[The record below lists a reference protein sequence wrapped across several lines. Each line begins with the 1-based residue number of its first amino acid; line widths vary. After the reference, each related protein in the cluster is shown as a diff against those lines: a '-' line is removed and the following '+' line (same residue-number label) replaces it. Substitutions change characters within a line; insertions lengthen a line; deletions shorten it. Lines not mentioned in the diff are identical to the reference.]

1 MIEPYPDRM
10 GTVSSGDTTTESRR
24 GKLPIGSVS
33 PPRLASMLE
42 ATGGSPEDSLTLA
55 GRPRGESER
64 RDASGDAAHAV
75 TVSPRHHR
83 RS

>member
-42 ATGGSPEDSLTLA
+42 ATGGSPEDRIA
-55 GRPRGESER
+55 PRRPSRWSER

-75 TVSPRHHR
+75 TASPRHHR